1 MQYYPEVVQV
11 LALDNKHLAVYFSD
25 GHIKG
30 FDVNPLIEKG
40 GVFQPLKDD
49 KIFRNRLTVMN
60 GTAAWDIDGN
70 RDETRCVD
78 IDPFELYKAK
88 DIDDPLSEKTD

>member
-1 MQYYPEVVQV
+1 M
-11 LALDNKHLAVYFSD
+11 
-25 GHIKG
+25 
-30 FDVNPLIEKG
+30 
-40 GVFQPLKDD
+40 KDD

-88 DIDDPLSEKTD
+88 DIDDPLSEKTA